1 MPPRILCVAG
11 PTACG
16 KTRFSI
22 ELAKRYHGEV
32 VSIDSMQIYKG
43 MSIGTAAPTAEEMA
57 AVPHHMVAVADPG
70 EDWSAARF
78 AEAADRCIQDILS
91 RNRLPI
97 LAGGTG
103 LYLDAVV
110 SGRQFAPGSSGGAVR
125 RELEAELA
133 ARGPAHMLERLRK
146 ADPLSAGRLHPADTK
161 RILRALEVYLETGE
175 TISQHDRR
183 TRDLPKRYDPVY
195 LGLAFRDREDMK
207 RLIDR
212 RVDQMMAAGL
222 PEEVRA
228 LLDRGVPPRAT
239 ALQAIGYKELLPAL
253 AGERTL
259 EEAAE
264 EIKLRSR
271 QYAKRQL
278 TWLRRNPDIH
288 WIFWEKE
295 RNFAYALQIATEILT
310 REGLQ

>member
-1 MPPRILCVAG
+1 MPPRILCVVG

-110 SGRQFAPGSSGGAVR
+110 AGRQFAPGSSGGAVR

-133 ARGPAHMLERLRK
+133 ARGPAHMLERLRE

-212 RVDQMMAAGL
+212 RVDQMMAQGL
-222 PEEVRA
+222 EGEVRA
-228 LLDRGVPPRAT
+228 LLESGIPPDCT
-239 ALQAIGYKELLPAL
+239 AMQAIGYKELAAAIRSGLPVQS
-253 AGERTL
+253 G
-259 EEAAE
+259 AE
-264 EIKLRSR
+264 EVKLRSR

-278 TWLRRNPDIH
+278 TWFRRNRDAR
-288 WIFWEKE
+288 WFEWEKIPD
-295 RNFAYALQIATEILT
+295 FSAALSFSTELI
-310 REGLQ
+310 REAGLQ

>member
-1 MPPRILCVAG
+1 
-11 PTACG
+11 
-16 KTRFSI
+16 
-22 ELAKRYHGEV
+22 
-32 VSIDSMQIYKG
+32 
-43 MSIGTAAPTAEEMA
+43 MA

-110 SGRQFAPGSSGGAVR
+110 AGRQFAPGSSGGAVR

-133 ARGPAHMLERLRK
+133 ARGPAHMLERLRE